1 MAYKGSGG
9 SGCAEGTDKKV
20 GPLPTSIRTSKC
32 EAQHFSSWQFLTIL
46 DFIAASSPV
55 SNRFRNKLSSYEV
68 VQNHTMDKRASQGL
82 SLQVPTQPLV
92 NVDPVR
98 YRTFWARAKRL
109 GRSATKKGSLVIE
122 NSIPTPVCTNKSES
136 SWYGDAEQTSEPD
149 PEVESLP
156 PCDGGR
162 RAWACLLG
170 AATIEGLIWGM
181 YPP

>member
-1 MAYKGSGG
+1 M
-9 SGCAEGTDKKV
+9 
-20 GPLPTSIRTSKC
+20 
-32 EAQHFSSWQFLTIL
+32 
-46 DFIAASSPV
+46 
-55 SNRFRNKLSSYEV
+55 LSHEEPHN
-68 VQNHTMDKRASQGL
+68 QTMDKRASQAL
-82 SLQVPTQPLV
+82 SLQLSIQPLV

-98 YRTFWARAKRL
+98 HRTLWARAKML

-122 NSIPTPVCTNKSES
+122 NSIPTPVCINESES
-136 SWYGDAEQTSEPD
+136 SWYGEAEQTSEPD
-149 PEVESLP
+149 LEVENLP